1 MEIIDLAKQLERIKL
16 SSKDLVAPTNAI
28 TAVEDGG
35 TLKIDLK
42 DHGMYPL
49 TKWGKQQ
56 LAEKTD
62 IPIRYFN
69 KMLDTGKAKLAAE
82 NVNSWLA
89 EEADARLVRISDNH
103 IRAILSDRYRP
114 MDNMDV
120 AVQVMDRVKEH
131 NGQILDAQLTEQR
144 MYIKALSPE
153 ASEYLDFTDEERKAH
168 TWHNVDKDTLIPG
181 IIVSNSEVGSGAF
194 RVEPLVF
201 RGVCSNT
208 VITTD
213 TLYKIHVGGRLEL
226 GIYKEDTLR
235 ANDRLLW
242 SQTRDLIDGTFNK
255 DLLHKH
261 IAQLR
266 DAKQIAI
273 PKPIEAVNVV
283 SKDLTLSEDRKN
295 DLLRYFSKESDT
307 VFGLVNGITRLAQDF
322 KDFDDRVS
330 VERYAGKRLEELA
343 PILAQ

>member
-1 MEIIDLAKQLERIKL
+1 MEIINLAKELERIKAT
-16 SSKDLVAPTNAI
+16 SQDIVAPTDTI
-28 TAVEDGG
+28 TAIEDAG

-42 DHGMYPL
+42 QYGKWPL
-49 TKWGKQQ
+49 TKWGTQQ

-69 KMLDTGKAKLAAE
+69 KMLEKGKAKLAAE

-89 EEADARLVRISDNH
+89 EEADARLVRIADNQ

-114 MDNMDV
+114 MDNFDV

-131 NGQILDAQLTEQR
+131 NGQIIDSQLTEQR
-144 MYIKALSPE
+144 MYIKALAPE
-153 ASEYLDFTDEERKAH
+153 AMEYLDFTPEEKQAH

-181 IIVSNSEVGSGAF
+181 IIVSNSEVGAGAF

-213 TLYKIHVGGRLEL
+213 TLYRIHVGQKLDL
-226 GIYKEDTLR
+226 GIYKEETLR

-255 DLLHKH
+255 ELLHKA
-261 IAQLR
+261 IGQLR
-266 DAKQIAI
+266 SAKEIKL
-273 PKPIEAVNVV
+273 PKPIEEVNAV
-283 SKDLTLSEDRKN
+283 SKDLTLSEERKL
-295 DLLRYFSKESDT
+295 DLLRYFSREGET

-322 KDFDDRVS
+322 ENYDDRITI
-330 VERYAGKRLEELA
+330 ERYAGKKLEENV
-343 PILAQ
+343 IAQ